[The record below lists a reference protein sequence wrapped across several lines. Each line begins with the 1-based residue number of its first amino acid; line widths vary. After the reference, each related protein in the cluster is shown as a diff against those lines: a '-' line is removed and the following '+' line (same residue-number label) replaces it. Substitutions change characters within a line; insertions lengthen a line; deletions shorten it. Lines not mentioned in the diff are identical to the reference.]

1 MRIRTISFPS
11 LIQSQGPE
19 LVNVARNQLTGL
31 KIQEDDQDY
40 IVGEL
45 ALSEGKSPHKAMN
58 NSVDELEYKLLSK
71 SAVLTA
77 SNHIKEPMVITTG
90 FPYST
95 INLNK
100 QAAVDYLTSLE
111 SITYDAKTYGGNG
124 HVVQPVQIN
133 RVEVIPELIGGII
146 AMRRGE
152 EKRNGNFFLVS
163 LGYGTVEIGLSTD
176 KGVIQRTEGTAS
188 GMRYA
193 VDWAMRSLMK
203 KYYVGLR
210 TEQQFDVAFQAGNI
224 ILNRKRID
232 LTDLRKEA
240 LKHYYKDVISPLMR
254 NTWTDDDFNRSNTI
268 ILIGGGAHF
277 PELVENF
284 KEEFDGFVNIEVA
297 PNPATVSSRGYCI
310 RSADISGSHDAAVGI
325 DIGNANT
332 SISVFEGDQE
342 SDESISY

>member
-11 LIQSQGPE
+11 LIQSQSTD

-31 KIQEDDQDY
+31 KIQENEQDY

-45 ALSEGKSPHKAMN
+45 ALSEGKNPHKAMN
-58 NSVDELEYKLLSK
+58 NSVDELEYRLLSK
-71 SAVLTA
+71 SALLTA
-77 SNHIKEPMVITTG
+77 SNHIKEPMVVTTG

-100 QAAVDYLTSLE
+100 KEATDYLSGVE
-111 SITYDAKTYGGNG
+111 SITYDAKTFGGNG
-124 HVVQPVQIN
+124 QVVQPIQIN

-193 VDWAMRSLMK
+193 VDWAMKSLMN

-232 LTDLRKEA
+232 LTDIRKEA
-240 LKHYYKDVISPLMR
+240 LRNYYKDVISPLMR

-268 ILIGGGAHF
+268 ILIGGGAHYGD
-277 PELVENF
+277 LVDSF

-297 PNPATVSSRGYCI
+297 PNPSTVSSRGYCI
-310 RSADISGSHDAAVGI
+310 RSADISGSHNAAVGI

-332 SISVFEGDQE
+332 SISFFEGDQE
-342 SDESISY
+342 NDQTHAY